1 MAYDLSPDGPPNPP
15 RDAEMPL
22 PGERDRRSDNIDI
35 EDDVCC
41 VHCGY
46 NLRGLTKR
54 HRCPECGTPAGFSV
68 EGDLLKYAPIPWIRT
83 VRNGLA
89 MFVWSIGIHLLSIV
103 SSWVM
108 PDYGVLL
115 DLVSAVLAIVGAMFV
130 TVPEPTAV
138 AGPGGFGV
146 RRRIRVLAFV
156 NFVGTVCLIF
166 SPNANFTIV
175 MRRFLLVSWSGMLL
189 ALAVYLRKFAARI
202 PEYDLEIATT
212 RVIWGLTG
220 SLSVFVFFGVW
231 SFVFAFWASVLG
243 PAACVSMLALGILVI
258 FAGWFLWLLYKY
270 YVTMKW
276 TARDAAAQFEPPP
289 VRELDLESQDG
300 DWTDARG

>member
-1 MAYDLSPDGPPNPP
+1 MTYDLSPDGPPKPP
-15 RDAEMPL
+15 RDAEAPL
-22 PGERDRRSDNIDI
+22 PGERDRRSDKIEI

-68 EGDLLKYAPIPWIRT
+68 AGDQLKYAPIPWITT

-89 MFVWSIGIHLLSIV
+89 MFLWSIGLQLVSIV
-103 SSWVM
+103 NSFVM
-108 PDYGVLL
+108 PNFGMTL
-115 DLVSAVLAIVGAMFV
+115 DLLSAVLAILGAMFV

-138 AGPGGFGV
+138 PGPTGFGT
-146 RRRIRVLAFV
+146 RRAIRVLAFV
-156 NFVGTVCLIF
+156 NFVGALSIIF
-166 SPNANFTIV
+166 SPYINFVII

-189 ALAVYLRKFAARI
+189 ALAWYLRKFAARI

-220 SLSVFVFFGVW
+220 SLSVFVFFGVY
-231 SFVFAFWASVLG
+231 SFVFTPWARILG
-243 PAACVSMLALGILVI
+243 PAPCISMLALWFLGI

-289 VRELDLESQDG
+289 VRKLDLESQDG
-300 DWTDARG
+300 DSTDARG

>member
-15 RDAEMPL
+15 RDAEAPL
-22 PGERDRRSDNIDI
+22 PGERDRRSDHIEI

-68 EGDLLKYAPIPWIRT
+68 EGAQLKYAPIPWICT

-89 MFVWSIGIHLLSIV
+89 MFLWSIGLQLFSIV
-103 SSWVM
+103 NVSVM
-108 PDYGVLL
+108 PQFGMLL
-115 DLVSAVLAIVGAMFV
+115 DVLSAVLAIVGAMFV
-130 TVPEPTAV
+130 TTPEPTAV
-138 AGPGGFGV
+138 PGPGGFDT
-146 RRRIRVLAFV
+146 RRAIRVLAFV
-156 NFVGTVCLIF
+156 NFVGALSIIF
-166 SPNANFTIV
+166 SPYINFVII

-189 ALAVYLRKFAARI
+189 ALAWYLRKFAARI

-212 RVIWGLTG
+212 RVIWGLAG

-231 SFVFAFWASVLG
+231 SFLFARWAGILG
-243 PAACVSMLALGILVI
+243 PAACISMLALFILGI

-276 TARDAAAQFEPPP
+276 TARDAAAQFEPPS

>member
-1 MAYDLSPDGPPNPP
+1 MTYDLSPEGPPKPP
-15 RDAEMPL
+15 RDAEAPL
-22 PGERDRRSDNIDI
+22 PGERDRRSDHI
-35 EDDVCC
+35 EIKDDVSC

-46 NLRGLTKR
+46 NLRGLTKQ

-68 EGDLLKYAPIPWIRT
+68 EGDLLKYAPIPWIQT

-89 MFVWSIGIHLLSIV
+89 MFVWSIGVHLISIV
-103 SSWVM
+103 NSFVM
-108 PDYGVLL
+108 PNFGMLL
-115 DLVSAVLAIVGAMFV
+115 DLLSAVLAIVGAMFV

-138 AGPGGFGV
+138 PGPGRFGV
-146 RRRIRVLAFV
+146 RRAIRVLAFV
-156 NFVGTVCLIF
+156 NFVGTLSIIF
-166 SPNANFTIV
+166 SPSINFAII
-175 MRRFLLVSWSGMLL
+175 MRRFLLVSWSAMLL

-220 SLSVFVFFGVW
+220 SLGVFVFFGVW
-231 SFVFAFWASVLG
+231 SFVFTLWARILG
-243 PAACVSMLALGILVI
+243 PAPCISMLALWILGI

>member
-1 MAYDLSPDGPPNPP
+1 MTYDLSPDGPPKPP
-15 RDAEMPL
+15 RDAEAPL
-22 PGERDRRSDNIDI
+22 PGERDRRSDHIEI

-54 HRCPECGTPAGFSV
+54 HRCPECGTPAGFSI
-68 EGDLLKYAPIPWIRT
+68 EGAQLKYAPIPWIRT

-89 MFVWSIGIHLLSIV
+89 MFVWSICVHFASLVSVFVMPEFCMFLDLLSA
-103 SSWVM
+103 
-108 PDYGVLL
+108 L
-115 DLVSAVLAIVGAMFV
+115 LAIVGAMFV

-138 AGPGGFGV
+138 PRPGGFDT
-146 RRRIRVLAFV
+146 RRAIRVLAFV
-156 NFVGTVCLIF
+156 TFAGSLSVIF
-166 SPNANFTIV
+166 SPSINFVII
-175 MRRFLLVSWSGMLL
+175 MRRFLLVSWSGTLL
-189 ALAVYLRKFAARI
+189 ALALYLRKFAARI

-231 SFVFAFWASVLG
+231 SFVFAPWARILG
-243 PAACVSMLALGILVI
+243 PAGCITLLALWFLAI

-289 VRELDLESQDG
+289 VRELDIESQDG